1 MEKNVQTIKK
11 NLKKIIKVFITYTIE
26 NDTRIYQLKHT
37 PFKVERSLIKKAY
50 QIYGN
55 DPINAK
61 KIVFDNYMGNG
72 YGCN

>member
-37 PFKVERSLIKKAY
+37 PFKVEI
-50 QIYGN
+50 
-55 DPINAK
+55 INK
-61 KIVFDNYMGNG
+61 EGVSDLW
-72 YGCN
+72 

>member
-1 MEKNVQTIKK
+1 MQTINK

-26 NDTRIYQLKHT
+26 NDIRIYQLKHT

-61 KIVFDNYMGNG
+61 KLYLIITWEMAMDVIVNM
-72 YGCN
+72 

>member
-61 KIVFDNYMGNG
+61 KIVHGKWLWM
-72 YGCN
+72 